1 MSEPSV
7 FTRILNGE
15 IPSEIIYKDDLV
27 FAIRDIN
34 PQAPTHILIIP
45 QEQIESVNDLDESRE
60 QLAGRLLIAAAKIAK
75 QLDVDGAGY
84 RLIINTGH
92 DGGQDVMHIH
102 MHLLSGRKMGWPP
115 G

>member
-1 MSEPSV
+1 MSEPSI

-27 FAIRDIN
+27 FAIKDIN
-34 PQAPTHILIIP
+34 PQAPTHVLIIP
-45 QEQIESVNDLDESRE
+45 QEPLVSINDIDESNVHI
-60 QLAGRLLIAAAKIAK
+60 AGRLLLAAKKVAE
-75 QLDVDGAGY
+75 QLGVANDGY
-84 RLIINTGH
+84 RLVINTGR

-102 MHLLSGRKMGWPP
+102 MHLMSGRKMGWPP